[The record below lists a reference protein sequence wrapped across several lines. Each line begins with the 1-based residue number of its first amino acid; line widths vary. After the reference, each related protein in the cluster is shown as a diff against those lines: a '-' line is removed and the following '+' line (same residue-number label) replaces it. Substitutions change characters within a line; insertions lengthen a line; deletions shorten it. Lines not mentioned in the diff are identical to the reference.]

1 MKMFAASRI
10 SSHGLFTLVL
20 AVVAD
25 AGSRTGATASN
36 PVTKVVTLLQEL
48 KTRIDTE
55 NMQDQDAF
63 DKYACWCEKTT
74 KTKADAITDA
84 RTSLSSLGNTIL
96 QLKGAVATTVSE
108 IKGLIGEIKANEETQ
123 QSLAEVRQKENA
135 AFEAEKSELVQ
146 ASSALEQAILVLK
159 SATGGA
165 SLLGIRGTGSDKLL
179 MALHAVRTAAA
190 HLPASKQARAGR
202 HLVALD
208 AATQISGRRYTPQSA
223 TIQGIL
229 SDMYDTFTT
238 TLESATKEEAT
249 RQRNYESLVHTL
261 QETLQTLQAT
271 LAKKERAKAESET
284 MLADATQDFAGTEAQ
299 LSADV
304 EVFDSTKQSCELKTQ
319 EWSTRKSLR
328 ATELSGITQAITV
341 LTSDE
346 ARETFGKAI
355 QPGFA
360 APTLLQVRL
369 SGASSVLSHA
379 FESLVHQARRIH
391 SDRLAEVALVVR
403 DHQSVRGVGHFDK
416 VLEAIDSMT
425 SMLQQETQ
433 ADTEEA
439 DHCTA
444 YFHNSTLQKEDLDWK
459 IKKNDARIERLEE
472 TVAAQETERT
482 SVETDIT
489 AVQTDINQTTAARSE
504 AHQRFLEAKQD
515 DEKAITLLQQASA
528 LLAEYY
534 EQHGFD
540 VNGTKASL
548 LRLREP
554 NDSLEALPE
563 AKFSDKGSR
572 SLDAKGIVSML
583 AMIVEDLQAEKAL
596 AIRTE
601 EADQVDFERRIAS
614 LRKLEEELTKRKI
627 DLDGSI
633 ALRNEDKSSE
643 ESLKQDNERDLLA
656 VESTESTTK
665 PRCDWILAHLAERR
679 EKRAQEAEALSVAR
693 AYLAGARPGLLEIA
707 AGQRKATVRTLR
719 RSRVARL

>member
-238 TLESATKEEAT
+238 TLESVTKEEAR
-249 RQRNYESLVHTL
+249 RQRNFESLMHTM
-261 QETLQTLQAT
+261 QETLQTLQET

-299 LSADV
+299 LVADV
-304 EVFDSTKQSCELKTQ
+304 EVFDSTKQSCEEKTQ

-346 ARETFGKAI
+346 AREVFGKAI

-360 APTLLQVRL
+360 APTLLQIRL
-369 SGASSVLSHA
+369 LGATSTLGHA
-379 FESLVHQARRIH
+379 FESLVQQARRIH
-391 SDRLAEVALVVR
+391 SDRLAEVALAVR
-403 DHQSVRGVGHFDK
+403 DSQAGGGVGHFDK

-425 SMLQQETQ
+425 AMLQQEGKTDTQ
-433 ADTEEA
+433 EA
-439 DHCTA
+439 DHCTEF
-444 YFHNSTLQKEDLDWK
+444 FHNTTLEKEDIGWK
-459 IKKNDARIERLEE
+459 IKKNDAHIEKLGE
-472 TVAAQETERT
+472 TIAAQETELT
-482 SVETDIT
+482 SVEEKII
-489 AVQTDINQTTAARSE
+489 AVQADINETEDARNES
-504 AHQRFLEAKQD
+504 HHRFLEAKRD
-515 DEKAITLLQQASA
+515 DEKAIALLQQAST
-528 LLAEYY
+528 LLVEYY
-534 EQHGFD
+534 EQHGFN
-540 VNGTKASL
+540 VNGSKASL
-548 LRLREP
+548 LRVLEP
-554 NDSLEALPE
+554 NRTLEALPKAE
-563 AKFSDKGSR
+563 FSDKGSQ

-583 AMIVEDLQAEKAL
+583 AMIIDDLQAETKL
-596 AIRTE
+596 AIKTE
-601 EADQVDFERRIAS
+601 EADQLDFERRTAA
-614 LRKLEEELTKRKI
+614 LRKLKEELNKRKI

-633 ALRNEDKSSE
+633 ALRNQDKSE
-643 ESLKQDNERDLLA
+643 EKSLKQENQNDLLA
-656 VESTESTTK
+656 VESTESSTK
-665 PRCDWILAHLAERR
+665 PRCDWLLAHLMERR
-679 EKRAQEAEALSVAR
+679 TKRAQEAEALSVAR
-693 AYLAGARPGLLEIA
+693 AFLAGARPELLETA
-707 AGQRKATVRTLR
+707 AGQQKESVRSSR
-719 RSRVARL
+719 RFRAVRL